1 MIEQLVLARAPVG
14 WDRLVP
20 FVGIVEL
27 RIDVEDHATKRVEP
41 VANNLTNLEF
51 GDACLCHVR
60 GDRPGLRPILV
71 PRTRSPN
78 QRAASLTA
86 NFRLKR
92 GTGIIELQVCLS
104 IPEFAREVMPRVLAN
119 FGIGTLAGVKARSA
133 RPCPDPWRR
142 PAGQG

>member
-1 MIEQLVLARAPVG
+1 MIERLVLARAPVG
-14 WDRLVP
+14 GDRLVP

-27 RIDVEDHATKRVEP
+27 RIDVEDHATKRIES

-71 PRTRSPN
+71 PRTE
-78 QRAASLTA
+78 AASA
-86 NFRLKR
+86 C
-92 GTGIIELQVCLS
+92 ELRNWDTS
-104 IPEFAREVMPRVLAN
+104 W
-119 FGIGTLAGVKARSA
+119 VKVRSA
-133 RPCPDPWRR
+133 RPCPGPWRR